1 MFLELRNYQNAY
13 TECRARIEQTYHD
26 EEAAYK
32 HYLEVKEKSRAD
44 RDHFSVQLRQIQSG
58 KEIELAKVD
67 PAIAVDV
74 YEVNAHVRV
83 STKLNQGKAAG
94 LCKNYAPSKI
104 DDMWFTYYLYKD
116 MVRDEVVPNALAAG
130 LLFPTEEDRAASQK
144 GQGFIMMQ

>member
-1 MFLELRNYQNAY
+1 MFTALRDYQNAM

-32 HYLEVKEKSRAD
+32 RYLEVKEKTKAD
-44 RDHFSVQLRQIQSG
+44 RDHYSAQLWQIQSG

-67 PAIAVDV
+67 PVMAVDV

-83 STKLNQGKAAG
+83 STKLDAGKAAG

-104 DDMWFTYYLYKD
+104 DDKWFTYYLDKD
-116 MVRDEVVPNALAAG
+116 KIRDEVVPNALAVG
-130 LLFPTEEDRAASQK
+130 LVFPTEEERAASQG
-144 GQGFIMMQ
+144 GQGFVMM